1 MIKFG
6 NKVLVSDPGYKYDND
21 DRYVAVLNNVQPGNY
36 NTIVKIGDEN
46 SDSWTRGRVTH
57 LLAIHEEYTEDDCN
71 WIETEYSIG
80 VDSGQC
86 GIYDFDSVKDVI
98 GHGDYD
104 DKNSWYGKACSLTY
118 DETNRDF
125 MGGEIDGYGVVSSA
139 GFGDGVYRLSIA
151 TNNEII
157 VGIKL
162 IYIEDRDYDTELDW
176 EEEEYY
182 DDDEDED
189 EVPDYDEEDDSDL
202 D

>member
-6 NKVLVSDPGYKYDND
+6 NRVLVSDPCYKYDGD
-21 DRYVAVLNNVQPGNY
+21 DRYVAILNNVQPGKY

-46 SDSWTRGRVTH
+46 SEMWTRGRVTH
-57 LLAIHEEYTEDDCN
+57 LLAIHEEYTLEDCN
-71 WIETEYSIG
+71 WIETQYNIG

-86 GIYDFDSVKDVI
+86 GIYDFESVKDVI

-104 DKNSWYGKACSLTY
+104 DKTSWYGKACSLTY

-125 MGGEIDGYGVVSSA
+125 MGGEIDDYGVISSA
-139 GFGDGVYRLSIA
+139 GFGDGTYRLSIA
-151 TNNEII
+151 TVDEII

-162 IYIEDRDYDTELDW
+162 IFLYDKEFDSEVYYEED
-176 EEEEYY
+176 EYY
-182 DDDEDED
+182 DDEEDEA
-189 EVPDYDEEDDSDL
+189 EVPEYDEKDDSDL